1 MEYNGGPRMQGNQDM
16 QMNRNK
22 QMAKKPGKRI
32 QMTPIK
38 MVFVAFFAAVTVLAI
53 SILIF
58 VAIGGGKS
66 ESDLIKKDKYQAV
79 FLSDA
84 SGQVYFGKLKSV
96 NSKYYQLTDIFYV
109 KIDNA
114 VQPDRSNNSS
124 QNISLAKLGNE
135 LHGPEDFM
143 YISRDKV
150 LFWENLKDD
159 GQVVKA
165 ITEFK
170 KNGGQ
175 TTNTQ
180 SQSQSTTQSTGNTTN
195 TTNTTNKNDN

>member
-1 MEYNGGPRMQGNQDM
+1 MQGNNDM
-16 QMNRNK
+16 NMNRNK
-22 QMAKKPGKRI
+22 QMVKKAGKKI
-32 QMTPIK
+32 KFTPMKI
-38 MVFVAFFAAVTVLAI
+38 VFMAFFTAITVLSIA
-53 SILIF
+53 ILIF
-58 VAIGGGKS
+58 VAIGGSKS
-66 ESDLIKKDKYQAV
+66 ESELIKKDKYQAV
-79 FLSDA
+79 FLSDS

-109 KIDNA
+109 KVDSA
-114 VQPDRSNNSS
+114 VQPDKTNTSS

-170 KNGGQ
+170 KNGSQ
-175 TTNTQ
+175 STNTQ
-180 SQSQSTTQSTGNTTN
+180 NQSTTQSQTNTSQTTN
-195 TTNTTNKNDN
+195 STTNINN

>member
-1 MEYNGGPRMQGNQDM
+1 MQGNQDM
-16 QMNRNK
+16 QMNRSK
-22 QMAKKPGKRI
+22 QVAKKPGKRMQFSPMKI
-32 QMTPIK
+32 
-38 MVFVAFFAAVTVLAI
+38 VFMAFFAAVTVLSIA
-53 SILIF
+53 ILIF
-58 VAIGGGKS
+58 VAIGGSKS
-66 ESDLIKKDKYQAV
+66 ESELIKKDKYQAV
-79 FLSDA
+79 FLSDT

-109 KIDNA
+109 KVDNA
-114 VQPDRSNNSS
+114 VQPDKTNTSS

-165 ITEFK
+165 ITDFK
-170 KNGGQ
+170 KNGSQ
-175 TTNTQ
+175 STNT
-180 SQSQSTTQSTGNTTN
+180 QSTTQSQTNTSQTTN
-195 TTNTTNKNDN
+195 STTNKSNN